1 MQQKRSL
8 IIAIVV
14 LLVIAGGIFL
24 LHRQQAEKPST
35 ANGPDAKLI
44 AKDELNMV
52 LDGYPLDT
60 VPFYEMEMISSMKFM
75 VDRNPQKFGGYL
87 GQEVNY
93 YNVVFKTSADAAN
106 TLAYYRSLM
115 SEISA
120 EDSNDE
126 QVVGKIGKY
135 KVSASHYGDNPD
147 NYAYLQVHLPAEEY
161 SAINPFFSTYPE
173 LFVIDEQLTEY
184 YSSYGIL
191 NQKGGEIEYAQWFAP
206 NNDTLQIA
214 ELAQIYQDKHQ
225 QEEDFSFDADSGAM
239 KWQAG
244 VWQVNISFSTD
255 HGRVYTMLRKPAL
268 ETSN

>member
-1 MQQKRSL
+1 MQQKRNL

-14 LLVIAGGIFL
+14 LLVVAGGLFFL
-24 LHRQQAEKPST
+24 YRQQAEVST
-35 ANGPDAKLI
+35 TTSSSSNKSI
-44 AKDELNMV
+44 TKNELNMI
-52 LDGYPLDT
+52 LEGYPLDT
-60 VPFYEMEMISSMKFM
+60 VPFYEMEMISAMKFM

-87 GQEVNY
+87 GQDVNY
-93 YNVVFKTSADAAN
+93 YNVVFKTSADAAS

-120 EDSNDE
+120 EDSNE
-126 QVVGKIGKY
+126 QQVVGKIGKY

-191 NQKGGEIEYAQWFAP
+191 NQKGGEIEYSQWFSP
-206 NNDTLQIA
+206 NDDALQIA

-225 QEEDFSFDADSGAM
+225 QEADFSFDADSGTM

-244 VWQVNISFSTD
+244 KWQVNISFSTD
-255 HGRVYTMLRKPAL
+255 HGRVYTMLRKPAI
-268 ETSN
+268 EKTP